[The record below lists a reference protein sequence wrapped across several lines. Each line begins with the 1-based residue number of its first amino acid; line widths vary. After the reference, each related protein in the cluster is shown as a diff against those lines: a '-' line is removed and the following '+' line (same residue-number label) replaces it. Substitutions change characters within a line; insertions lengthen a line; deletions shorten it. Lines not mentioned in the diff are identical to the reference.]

1 MIIKHFKLSQPEKE
15 RLIRIKAKTGV
26 QNWNILC
33 HGALCWSLS
42 EPTIPGSIDPQSDSN
57 VEMDWTTFAG
67 EYAEIYEAIIRQ
79 RCLNDGLGD
88 DPDTLIRYFRLHL
101 YRGINHYSTRDV
113 LKSCSDL
120 LESAL
125 PKEKA

>member
-1 MIIKHFKLSQPEKE
+1 
-15 RLIRIKAKTGV
+15 
-26 QNWNILC
+26 
-33 HGALCWSLS
+33 
-42 EPTIPGSIDPQSDSN
+42 
-57 VEMDWTTFAG
+57 MDGTTFAG